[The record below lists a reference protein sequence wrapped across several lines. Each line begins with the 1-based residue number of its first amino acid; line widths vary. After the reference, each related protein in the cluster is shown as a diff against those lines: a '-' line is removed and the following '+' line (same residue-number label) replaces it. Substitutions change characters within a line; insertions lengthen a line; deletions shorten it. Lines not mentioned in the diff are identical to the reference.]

1 MPLLLLVSAT
11 DALAPALVPALAE
24 QGYQLWQVREV
35 DGLAAEL
42 AQRQPDLALVGPDP
56 DAARL
61 LTWCQTL
68 RGLLPATPLVLV
80 LGERS
85 APLPNL
91 TALDMVV
98 NDYLSLP
105 FSPQELLARVRNNL
119 PRPGHGRVGATLLD
133 TDLTGAR
140 QISEGL
146 RLNEAFLHSIYEGI
160 NVNVFIVEVLAND
173 DFMISGV
180 NRAHTRHTGIPSVAV
195 EHKRID
201 QLADDGILRPEVAS
215 AIKARYRL
223 CAQTGQTLEYEEQ
236 VELNGETTHWLTHLS
251 PVRDARGKVFRLV
264 GSSVNITERKLAEAR
279 YQQLA
284 ADTQQQYAILRGVY
298 DSSHTAIFST
308 DAQGRYTSFN
318 QAHADAIEEFVG
330 HRPQLG
336 QNAIDIFGDHPY
348 RRRAQASLEKALAGQ
363 TVFEHNFFGRPEQP
377 RYFEVIHSPIRDAQ
391 GQVTGVAMLARD
403 LTDRK
408 ELEDH
413 LRVRER
419 ELGEKNEL
427 LQSILDSPQ
436 GIIIFSLDVQ
446 YRYRA
451 FTRSH
456 QATMQAIW
464 GVEIKVGDNM
474 LEVIQD
480 PDDRAKAKANFDRAL
495 GGEAFAIDEEY
506 GDQSRQR
513 SFWENRYAPMYS
525 QAGQVVGLTVFVTD
539 ISQRKTSELDLKR
552 SLELVNQQN
561 RRLLNFSYIVS
572 HNMRSH
578 TSNIAGLISALQ
590 AAETEAEKEEL
601 VVYLQRASGILNDTI
616 HHLNEVV
623 AIQTNIHLKVESL
636 GLRAYIAKAIEVL
649 FEQIV
654 GKNATVQNNVPT
666 QIDVKCNP
674 AYLESIVLN
683 FLSNALKY
691 SHPDRPPV
699 VRFEHQYYEP
709 GKVMLRISDNGLG
722 MDLTKMGA
730 KLFGMYK
737 TFHGNPDAR
746 GIGLFISK
754 NQIEAMGGRVE
765 VESTLGIGSTFK
777 IYFA

>member
-1 MPLLLLVSAT
+1 MPLLLQVSAT
-11 DALAPALVPALAE
+11 DQLAPVLVPTLTG
-24 QGYQLWQVREV
+24 QGYRWWQVGQVE
-35 DGLAAEL
+35 GLAAEL
-42 AQRQPDLALVGPDP
+42 AQRSPDLVLVGPDA
-56 DAARL
+56 DAGRL

-68 RGLLPATPLVLV
+68 RGFLPTTPLVLV
-80 LGERS
+80 LGPAGS
-85 APLPNL
+85 LPNL
-91 TALDMVV
+91 AALDMVV
-98 NDYLSLP
+98 NDYLTLP
-105 FSPQELLARVRNNL
+105 VSPQELLARVRNNL
-119 PRPGHGRVGATLLD
+119 PRPGLLPQVASLLGS
-133 TDLTGAR
+133 DLTGTR

-173 DFMISGV
+173 DFVISGV
-180 NRAHTRHTGIPSVAV
+180 NRAHTRHTGIPSAAV

-201 QLADDGILRPEVAS
+201 QLVDEGIIHPEVAG
-215 AIKARYRL
+215 AIKARYRQ
-223 CAQTGQTLEYEEQ
+223 CAQTGRVLEYEEQ

-251 PVRDARGKVFRLV
+251 PVRDVQGRVFRLI

-279 YQQLA
+279 YQQLT
-284 ADTQQQYAILRGVY
+284 ADLQQQYAILRGVY

-318 QAHADAIEEFVG
+318 QAHADAMEQFVG
-330 HRPQLG
+330 RRPQLG
-336 QNAIDIFGDHPY
+336 QDAIAIFGDHPY
-348 RRRAQASLEKALAGQ
+348 RQQAQASLEQALAGQ
-363 TVFEHNFFGRPEQP
+363 TVFEQDFFGHPAQP
-377 RYFEVIHSPIRDAQ
+377 RFFEVVHSPIRDTE
-391 GQVTGVAMLARD
+391 GRISGVAMLARD

-413 LRVRER
+413 LRQREK

-436 GIIIFSLDVQ
+436 GIIIFSLDQ
-446 YRYRA
+446 HYCYRA
-451 FTRSH
+451 FTHSH
-456 QATMQAIW
+456 QATMRAIW
-464 GVEIKVGDNM
+464 GVDIKVGDNM
-474 LEVIQD
+474 LDVIQE
-480 PDDRAKAKANFDRAL
+480 PNDRAKAKANFDRAL

-506 GDQSRQR
+506 GDQALQR

-525 QAGQVVGLTVFVTD
+525 QGGEVVGLTVFVTD
-539 ISQRKTSELDLKR
+539 ISQRKASELDLKR

-578 TSNIAGLISALQ
+578 TSNIAGLITALQ

-601 VVYLQRASGILNDTI
+601 VAYLQRASGILNDTI

-623 AIQTNIHLKVESL
+623 AIQTNIHLKLEPL
-636 GLRAYIAKAIEVL
+636 RLRAYIDKAIEVL

-654 GKNATVQNNVPT
+654 GKNATVQNNVPA
-666 QIDVKCNP
+666 QIDIKCNP

-699 VRFEHQYYEP
+699 VRFEHQYHEP

-722 MDLTKMGA
+722 MDLAKMGA

-765 VESTLGIGSTFK
+765 VESTLGLGTTFK